1 MPLFSH
7 YSSIL
12 QEFFKPDGTCSC
24 ADERLTFAE
33 IRERANLPEDDL
45 VRILHS
51 LSCLKYKILAK
62 DPPGKTPGKNDT
74 FSMNAA
80 FTERLRRIKV
90 RTCHPLLVQP
100 CPLRLQSPSARAL
113 KRRRSVTGISAA
125 AVLHAQADV
134 CPALEQAVWDVFIL
148 RWHIACLN

>member
-1 MPLFSH
+1 MG
-7 YSSIL
+7 SI
-12 QEFFKPDGTCSC
+12 CH

-62 DPPGKTPGKNDT
+62 ESPGKTPSKNDT

-80 FTERLRRIKV
+80 FTDRLRRIKV
-90 RTCHPLLVQP
+90 
-100 CPLRLQSPSARAL
+100 
-113 KRRRSVTGISAA
+113 
-125 AVLHAQADV
+125 
-134 CPALEQAVWDVFIL
+134 
-148 RWHIACLN
+148 